1 MYLKNFPKKAFTP
14 KTQFSDNEKFRSPKI
29 LGILL
34 ARPNIPLAR
43 NADDQLHA
51 IKISQSH
58 N

>member
-1 MYLKNFPKKAFTP
+1 MHLKNFLKKASTP
-14 KTQFSDNEKFRSPKI
+14 KTLSDSEKFRSPKI

-34 ARPNIPLAR
+34 ARSNIPLAR